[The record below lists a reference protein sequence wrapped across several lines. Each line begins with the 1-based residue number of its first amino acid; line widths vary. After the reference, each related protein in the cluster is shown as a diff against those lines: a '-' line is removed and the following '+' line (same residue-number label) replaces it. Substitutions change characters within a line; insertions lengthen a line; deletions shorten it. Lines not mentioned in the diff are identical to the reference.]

1 MLRSPWLV
9 ALLLPAAEASPAGAW
24 AAAEAPNK
32 GARAG
37 DSPARREATV
47 SDTNAP
53 AEAAARAAPPDASQV
68 VPCGSIS
75 DYSVGVKTGVSPV
88 FHLTF
93 AEAENFTIVSNKSVA
108 EARPWAHSA
117 NYFSMT
123 VANSFHSRRGYLH
136 LGGPEA
142 TSGGVTCFF
151 CKRLFSLGCTP
162 HTDDAPLRCRT
173 SLPPPS
179 QWLPTATTMS

>member
-1 MLRSPWLV
+1 MIRSPWLV
-9 ALLLPAAEASPAGAW
+9 ALLLAAAASPAG
-24 AAAEAPNK
+24 
-32 GARAG
+32 
-37 DSPARREATV
+37 
-47 SDTNAP
+47 
-53 AEAAARAAPPDASQV
+53 ARAAPPDASQV
-68 VPCGSIS
+68 VPCGSMS
-75 DYSVGVKTGVSPV
+75 DYSVGGHTGVSPV

-142 TSGGVTCFF
+142 TSGGVHTTTA
-151 CKRLFSLGCTP
+151 CKRLFSLGCVP
-162 HTDDAPLRCRT
+162 HTDTPL
-173 SLPPPS
+173 
-179 QWLPTATTMS
+179 